1 MFEIIGA
8 IVIGLLVI
16 FFVLSLTHDELFEK
30 HTHGGK

>member
-16 FFVLSLTHDELFEK
+16 LFVLSLTHDELFKK
-30 HTHGGK
+30 HTHGSE